1 MKTAAHMYKTILK
14 KLSCAQEQ
22 VTKKRAGRND
32 DNPTAATRQRTAPA
46 TAVAQLADAT
56 PLNDGTDD
64 IGNVL
69 NTFVSELRTRKEAAF
84 NSEDDDV

>member
-32 DNPTAATRQRTAPA
+32 DNPTAATRQR